1 MRMREKSEHA
11 IPAKAGISLKA
22 GVSLVTVLLFMLVA
36 TIAATA
42 TYKWLTSESRSSGAR
57 LQKQA
62 AYQSAMAG
70 IENARAWMTYN
81 ANDVG
86 ALIKQ
91 YKDTGKKIKLNSRL
105 VPWANSDQNY
115 DVWLAG
121 VNTGS
126 AHNFKLKIV
135 SSGTSSGGTVHNEIA
150 IFNVDGLY
158 QIQIPSEEVGGA
170 TFDKAF
176 DGKMTGITGNDTLQ
190 SGIIHGDFVDQNNT
204 PKLSGNFVIAGD
216 MGFGGHVHGNGDMY
230 VKGSIT
236 SKNGGYTF
244 GNDLKSIGMFGW
256 VTDLPDTNVV
266 YVGGDVDCADNQPI
280 RVYGDLYV
288 GGKIKERCSIDVT
301 GNLTIGGGIDRT
313 NTAAKNFTIGKNLVF
328 KKDAVFRYTSTIE
341 YGTGG
346 TAGTGVGVNTYLAK
360 LEGKD
365 KNGGRKVNFGKK
377 IYLYDN
383 VTEYTHCQNRDNG
396 STWYRPMYCTYC
408 EGFFST
414 CDGDERYSK
423 EDDRYFSIYN
433 PLYGYTVSSRVSDTR
448 ISSWSKTDDVLKDVS
463 NNYWDNIAK
472 MEGYGKI
479 IKNDGTIPQA
489 MLLKDST
496 AWMNKAKENNTNC
509 NIAAKWYM
517 TDVNV
522 RKLNECYAL
531 AKREHSDWLY
541 GGFLP
546 IEWQRVDD
554 ADPKREKLNGNFL
567 IYASEAVNNTTLPAT
582 TANSV
587 VMFYFAKGVDG
598 QLKGKHD
605 TRENRDLVYNYFF
618 YSNGDIKEIHGFN
631 IKGSIVMSNGTTMQ
645 KYQGGNKV
653 EFSSTVINAL
663 VNAGIIKENP
673 EFTRLV
679 NGTSGSSSGGE
690 GSTSS
695 GGSSGGTD
703 PYFIAASPQLR
714 ITLESQYENN
724 EPLPVAAEEV
734 EPEPAFMVLPR
745 IIYLPKNPYGKLTDY
760 FSVVPLNGAD
770 VVKDENNIM
779 ECSGSIPRTGLL
791 YDRGNGSAPALTPGL
806 HTCQYSALSKT
817 IPFYVYVYDSDISNL
832 PPVQFETD
840 YEELGVGDAAQVKMT
855 CPAGQSSQEF
865 KIKVTKP
872 NDLPASW
879 TITHHTGATLDAG
892 TCGTS
897 DAECTFKF
905 NFNSDCAA
913 PKPLFDITTTA
924 TEGTAVFQMA
934 CISGCLTGSPSTEKF
949 VASSSVTINRAGLK
963 EYCALEG
970 VNCSDD
976 MKSAANRPDCKSEG
990 MQSWVKAVGTSGSTT
1005 NNCSITDPNESWT
1018 CGVSTAIELS
1028 TADLTDNVPAGCEV
1042 IIPSDATHNKV
1053 SNPQSS
1059 GTYTLYAALK
1069 AKIYDFTV
1077 SFAGDKLAGKQIE
1090 VRSDRF
1096 TDGSQTCTYAVGKT
1110 SCTYQLYAGD
1120 KVEVVVPTSSRT
1132 DFSYWKCTPG
1142 TSNVNCPTSEPMTGA
1157 TYTIEEIGGPNSV
1170 TAWFGQKDKHCF
1182 FDEFNTSKV
1191 CSEHDAVGD
1200 KMYCFSYCTGTT
1212 CTIANAATN
1221 TAGEVAKWFVFGGSA
1236 ERSNLQY
1243 EDGKIWLND
1252 TYIRGKKQSDVT
1264 PLKILSTRKAGL
1276 YGTLRA
1282 QFQVPQLGRGGN
1294 EASAK
1299 VNNSGFILRSDN
1311 AASEYVMLNVFS
1323 NRNGKLAAKVC
1334 IADACR
1340 EDDLTSNMGTVSVS
1354 STDVITL
1361 SATIKAEGN
1370 KDILDVEAV
1379 LGNYGSYTTAS
1390 TRFELTGIEG
1400 YAGLTTR
1407 EVNEYVGFSLSDPAF
1422 QLYDIGWK
1430 SEDYNATC
1438 WDSYPTVKCSFR
1450 VAYVGGIVPLG
1461 TPAKPWVGLSSWFD
1475 DKSCTP
1481 KYYYNG
1487 SDATSGCYGTESE
1500 GYKECYSP
1508 DYYKFSGENAPG
1520 LHGTNIGGVDTKM
1533 AMVRIQDC
1541 DASYLSE
1548 DNRKL
1553 LYADAAKCG
1562 EFWVGNFTNCN
1573 QNVTFFSA
1581 ALGRTLS
1588 KHSGALTPVTI
1599 NSTPNELF
1607 ADGTVANLRA
1617 ANIRIILDNPNASEV
1632 EVYLRST
1639 TTTGY
1644 GYYGDNQVLFSTSA
1658 TTTANGV
1665 VNINVEDLANEVGF
1679 DVEHVNGVVIRN
1691 LGEYDVTI
1699 KEIRSTCDYVTSIQ
1713 CKNLEYTGGKFKVNA
1728 VVKQASDVSGYSIA
1742 GVDGTTTI
1750 EKTWTCGD
1758 EGVDCPT
1765 GDNEGKIVLESD
1777 AYNPYATAFNEEKS
1791 FVFTVHM
1798 YDTPNHDAEGSSCT
1812 TSPVL
1817 KLQPISAECKWSTT
1831 NDKPSIPQGSFLPDF
1846 QYKLP
1851 DCGGKTCAWEIYLDG
1866 TRIHQGTGEIAGY
1879 TSLPSDVRNGYN
1891 QNTENATTGKLTAT
1905 DHTIYFKNKSVE
1917 GGAVFNEC
1925 SKTFTVIDANSGTGN
1940 LTCTMPAEFLGGKDH
1955 SRMTSIYSTLENQQ
1969 FDLHFDNGAVVYTQ
1983 WINNGNNSNWGDFTV
1998 PTTIGTHTYQIT
2010 KKGKTEVEC
2019 SGSFEIVKPLTCEVK
2034 TKPVVLNVE
2043 NEFTVTKRDGMT
2055 CVDCSYEG
2063 VTCGSGGCSRGVQS
2077 YPFTVTSPGSHKLE
2091 ITCKCDD
2098 VYPVK
2103 CSETVGVGMPAA
2115 TVNCEGTYNVE
2126 PSSEVSFT
2134 ATTTNCEAGCDT
2146 WIENSGHTT
2155 ITPTSG
2161 DISSTSNTATTVTF
2175 TGENL
2180 TNDNSYTYTLYV
2192 KNDPDATPASCNI
2205 SVNYK
2210 EPVYGCPDAITAE
2223 PGAPITITPTF
2234 SGTNYCATNG
2244 CDYTISGYFEDG
2256 TQSNGTGDTKFTTGN
2271 LPKKIKDTNDPIGGT
2286 ALSDG
2291 SGYSKD
2297 YSLTLTNDAGSG
2309 DDCNVTVNYKKPTV
2323 TCPAGME
2330 KAASSSV
2337 TVTPAS
2343 VTNCTQGCK
2352 YKVTKGSAS
2361 GTTVINEP
2369 STYSYTVASG
2379 GTPGSLGDGF
2389 TGENAGTDSVRY
2401 YVTLSNPAGSATC
2414 NFGVMY
2420 KSNADLCHCTCGD
2433 CSNVRSKTYS
2443 ENHNGPGMFC
2453 FFIDN
2458 ENVKLRMDTYTK
2470 EDESPNTKPHC
2481 SVTINGTSL
2490 AKFGATELKNLVST
2504 KVDGGYY
2511 IYVGNDASATTNTDF
2526 CSFYFETTHTST
2538 TNRCASNTTPVP
2550 TGMCS
2555 TTNVIDLTGGVNE
2568 SNIGTSA
2575 MCFRVKTNHIGTCG
2589 YNNFNKRGIRWNG
2602 GTWEDPSTDG
2612 NHTINLDAGTDGYIY
2627 IDIKEGG
2634 YAHSGIGCW

>member
-1 MRMREKSEHA
+1 MRMREKSEHT

-121 VNTGS
+121 VNTGA

-135 SSGTSSGGTVHNEIA
+135 SSGTSSGGAVHNEIA

-244 GNDLKSIGMFGW
+244 GNDLKQVGW
-256 VTDLPDTNVV
+256 WGTVTDIPDTNVV

-365 KNGGRKVNFGKK
+365 KNGGRKVNLGTK

-383 VTEYTHCQNRDNG
+383 VTEYTHCRNRDDG
-396 STWYRPMYCTYC
+396 SAWYRPANCTYC

-414 CDGDERYSK
+414 CDGGEGYSK
-423 EDDRYFSIYN
+423 EDDRYFSIKH
-433 PLYGYTVSSRVSDTR
+433 PLYAGHFGTSYVVDNPK
-448 ISSWSKTDDVLKDVS
+448 ISSWSKTDNVLKDVG

-489 MLLKDST
+489 MLLMDST
-496 AWMNKAKENNTNC
+496 AWMNKARANVANC
-509 NIAAKWYM
+509 KMNVGWK
-517 TDVNV
+517 TEPKDVKALNDCYKDA
-522 RKLNECYAL
+522 KLN
-531 AKREHSDWLY
+531 HPDWLY

-546 IEWQRVDD
+546 IEWQFSGTK
-554 ADPKREKLNGNFL
+554 DPGEEKLDGYFL
-567 IYASEAVNNTTLPAT
+567 IYASTAVGHTTLPAT
-582 TANSV
+582 TATGI
-587 VMFYFAKGVDG
+587 VMIYFEKGANG
-598 QLKGKHD
+598 ELLGKHD
-605 TRENRDLVYNYFF
+605 LADPRHRNLVYNYFF

-631 IKGSIVMSNGTTMQ
+631 IKGSIVMSNGTTLQ

-653 EFSSTVINAL
+653 EFNATVINAL
-663 VNAGIIKENP
+663 VNAKIIKENP

-760 FSVVPLNGAD
+760 FSVVPLNGAE
-770 VVKDENNIM
+770 VAKDENNIM
-779 ECSGSIPRTGLL
+779 ECSGDIPKTGLL
-791 YDRGNGSAPALTPGL
+791 YNRGSGSALALTPGL

-817 IPFYVYVYDSDISNL
+817 IPFYVYVYDGDISNL

-872 NDLPASW
+872 TGLPATW
-879 TITHHTGATLDAG
+879 TITRSEGATLDAG
-892 TCGTS
+892 TCGAS
-897 DAECTFKF
+897 DEECTFKF
-905 NFNSDCAA
+905 NFSSDCSS
-913 PKPLFDITTTA
+913 PKPLFDISTTA

-970 VNCSDD
+970 VSCSDD
-976 MKSAANRPDCKSEG
+976 MKATANRPDCKSEG

-1042 IIPSDATHNKV
+1042 IIPSDATHNKI
-1053 SNPQSS
+1053 SNPQS
-1059 GTYTLYAALK
+1059 GDTHTLYASLK

-1077 SFAGDKLAGKQIE
+1077 SFNGEKTGKQVE

-1096 TDGSQTCTYAVGKT
+1096 ADGPKTCAYSTSSP

-1120 KVEVVVPTSSRT
+1120 KVEVVVPASYRT
-1132 DFSYWKCTPG
+1132 DFSYWRCTPG
-1142 TSNVNCPTSEPMTGA
+1142 TSNVNCPSDAPMTGS
-1157 TYTIEEIGGPNSV
+1157 TYTIEAIGGTNSV
-1170 TAWFGQKDKHCF
+1170 TAWFGQKDQHCF

-1191 CSEHDAVGD
+1191 CDDHKAEGD
-1200 KMYCFSYCTGTT
+1200 KMYCLSYCTLPGSCTT
-1212 CTIANAATN
+1212 NNAATD
-1221 TAGEVAKWFVFGGSA
+1221 AKWYVFGGRN
-1236 ERSNLQY
+1236 ERDNLLQY
-1243 EDGKIWLND
+1243 EDGKVWLKD
-1252 TYIRGKKQSDVT
+1252 TYVRGKKQSEVT
-1264 PLKILSTRKAGL
+1264 ALKILSTRKAGL

-1311 AASEYVMLNVFS
+1311 AASEYVMLNVFA

-1340 EDDLTSNMGTVSVS
+1340 DEELMANMGTVSIS

-1361 SATIKAEGN
+1361 SATIKAEGS
-1370 KDILDVEAV
+1370 KDILEVEAV

-1390 TRFELTGIEG
+1390 TRFELTSIEG
-1400 YAGLTTR
+1400 YAGLATR

-1422 QLYDIGWK
+1422 QIYDVGWK

-1487 SDATSGCYGTESE
+1487 SDATSGCSGMESE

-1520 LHGTNIGGVDTKM
+1520 LHGTTIGGVDTKM
-1533 AMVRIQDC
+1533 AMARIQDC

-1553 LYADAAKCG
+1553 LYAEAAKCG

-1573 QNVTFFSA
+1573 QNVTFFSNG
-1581 ALGRTLS
+1581 LGRTLK

-1599 NSTPNELF
+1599 NESPNELF

-1691 LGEYDVTI
+1691 LGENDVTI
-1699 KEIRSTCDYVTSIQ
+1699 KEIRSTCDYVMSIQ

-1728 VVKQASDVSGYSIA
+1728 VVKQASDVGGYSIA
-1742 GVDGTTTI
+1742 GVDGTTAI

-1765 GDNEGKIVLESD
+1765 GDNEGKIFLESD
-1777 AYNPYATAFNEEKS
+1777 AYNPYATAFDAEKS

-1798 YDTPNHDAEGSSCT
+1798 YDKQGHDAEGSSCT

-1817 KLQPISAECKWSTT
+1817 KLQPISADCKWSTT

-1846 QYKLP
+1846 QYRLS

-1866 TRIHQGTGEIAGY
+1866 TRIHQGTGVIAGY

-1891 QNTENATTGKLTAT
+1891 QNTENATTGKLAAT

-1940 LTCTMPAEFLGGKDH
+1940 LTCTMPAEFLEGREH
-1955 SRMTSIYSTLENQQ
+1955 SKMTSIYSTLENQQ

-1983 WINNGNNSNWGDFTV
+1983 WINNGNNTSWGDFTV
-1998 PTTIGTHTYQIT
+1998 PSAIGTHTYQIT

-2019 SGSFEIVKPLTCEVK
+2019 SGSFEIVKALTCEVE
-2034 TKPVVLNVE
+2034 TTPVVLNEE
-2043 NEFTVTKRDGMT
+2043 NEFTVTKRAGMT

-2063 VTCGSGGCSRGVQS
+2063 VTCGSEGCSRGVQS
-2077 YPFTVTSPGSHKLE
+2077 YPFTVTSVGSHKLG

-2103 CSETVGVGMPAA
+2103 CSVTVGVGMPAA
-2115 TVNCEGTYNVE
+2115 TVDCEGTYNVE

-2146 WIENSGHTT
+2146 WIENSGHTK
-2155 ITPTSG
+2155 IMPTSG
-2161 DISSTSNTATTVTF
+2161 DISSTSNTASTVTF

-2180 TNDNSYTYTLYV
+2180 TNDNSHTYTLYV
-2192 KNDPDATPASCNI
+2192 KNSPDATPASCEI

-2210 EPVYGCPDAITAE
+2210 EPIYGCPDAITAE
-2223 PGAPITITPTF
+2223 PGAQITITPTF

-2244 CDYTISGYFEDG
+2244 CNYTISGYFADG

-2271 LPKKIKDTNDPIGGT
+2271 LPKQLKDTSSPFGGT
-2286 ALSDG
+2286 PITG
-2291 SGYSKD
+2291 GGGVSKA
-2297 YSLTLTNDAGSG
+2297 YSLTLSNAAGSG
-2309 DDCNVTVNYKKPTV
+2309 DPCNVNVNYMAPTV
-2323 TCPAGME
+2323 VCPAGME
-2330 KAASSSV
+2330 REASKPV
-2337 TVTPAS
+2337 TVTPTS
-2343 VTNCTQGCK
+2343 VSNCTQGCK
-2352 YKVTKGSAS
+2352 YKVTKGNATS
-2361 GTTVINEP
+2361 TPPVILEP
-2369 STYSYTVASG
+2369 EDYSYVVAAG

-2389 TGENAGTDSVRY
+2389 TGEAASSDSVRY
-2401 YVTLSNPAGSATC
+2401 YVTLSNPAGSTTC

-2420 KSNADLCHCTCGD
+2420 KAAEQLCKCATY
-2433 CSNVRSKTYS
+2433 CS
-2443 ENHNGPGMFC
+2443 EALC
-2453 FFIDN
+2453 
-2458 ENVKLRMDTYTK
+2458 
-2470 EDESPNTKPHC
+2470 
-2481 SVTINGTSL
+2481 
-2490 AKFGATELKNLVST
+2490 KNLVRTGSSISFDGRCYFAT
-2504 KVDGGYY
+2504 SLSVINGASDKTYYVNNSPYQGYTASFPAKVDGGYY
-2511 IYVGNDASATTNTDF
+2511 IKTPSSGAIHEQTLTLGSPKCGPEDEDVLVIYAKYGQNGDEVDVPSSTKKIRCENGQTTAGTLYMALKNAG
-2526 CSFYFETTHTST
+2526 ST
-2538 TNRCASNTTPVP
+2538 TITLGENTYTINTVH
-2550 TGMCS
+2550 
-2555 TTNVIDLTGGVNE
+2555 VNE
-2568 SNIGTSA
+2568 GTTVT
-2575 MCFRVKTNHIGTCG
+2575 CTEGTE
-2589 YNNFNKRGIRWNG
+2589 F
-2602 GTWEDPSTDG
+2602 TLDTDVDLVFLLK
-2612 NHTINLDAGTDGYIY
+2612 N
-2627 IDIKEGG
+2627 
-2634 YAHSGIGCW
+2634 